1 MWDETKMVFVKT
13 DVVLLQAMF
22 PQDAMNEN
30 DASVTPLHRFPMV
43 EERWDSWSAGE
54 DTKQNHWNAEFNQHH
69 NELLER
75 HSALFDETGQLSPPG
90 VREMLEQ
97 IKKTVEV
104 ILATLKAT
112 KLRGHGQEVFVTLH
126 PCDRI
131 RFTNLGAALFMS
143 ALMLILLGSN
153 MKFDKH
159 SKHVMGLLVQ
169 GVAMDEERKVE
180 KRKASIQKKTERRE
194 DNLK

>member
-1 MWDETKMVFVKT
+1 MFVQETTNK
-13 DVVLLQAMF
+13 
-22 PQDAMNEN
+22 NN
-30 DASVTPLHRFPMV
+30 GSVTPLRRFPIIV
-43 EERWDSWSAGE
+43 ERWDSW
-54 DTKQNHWNAEFNQHH
+54 NAEEDMRWNQHH
-69 NELLER
+69 SGLLGR
-75 HSALFDETGQLSPPG
+75 RSALSDEASQLSPPG

-112 KLRGHGQEVFVTLH
+112 KLRGYGQEVFVTLH